1 MHFCPYWSSREL
13 LKWRS
18 CNDFCMW
25 CVNGGWY
32 SDILIYLQI
41 LTWGLRVFA
50 VLSVFS
56 KTKQHWDSWGK
67 VWYSNCRVGVFSV
80 WAELVPYSLL
90 VMTLLLRGSPL
101 DSATGQ
107 SCPALVCKTEF
118 RQKFQLPHSNV
129 VIEHV
134 SGKPSRFQHH
144 FPNHLDAN
152 AASATRAALAHCV
165 PHSVN
170 FIEIHLVSFSAGSQ
184 S

>member
-1 MHFCPYWSSREL
+1 MVVDTLIFWYIC
-13 LKWRS
+13 RS
-18 CNDFCMW
+18 WPEAWESLPF
-25 CVNGGWY
+25 
-32 SDILIYLQI
+32 
-41 LTWGLRVFA
+41 
-50 VLSVFS
+50 SVFFL
-56 KTKQHWDSWGK
+56 KQSSTEIPG
-67 VWYSNCRVGVFSV
+67 VRSGTPIVGLGSFSV

>member
-1 MHFCPYWSSREL
+1 MYFCPYWSLREL

-18 CNDFCMW
+18 CNNFCMW

-32 SDILIYLQI
+32 FDILIYLQI

-50 VLSVFS
+50 VVSVFS

-90 VMTLLLRGSPL
+90 VMTLLLRGSLL

-107 SCPALVCKTEF
+107 SCPALVCKTEY
-118 RQKFQLPHSNV
+118 RQKFQLSYSNV

-134 SGKPSRFQHH
+134 SGKPRRFQHH

-170 FIEIHLVSFSAGSQ
+170 FI
-184 S
+184 